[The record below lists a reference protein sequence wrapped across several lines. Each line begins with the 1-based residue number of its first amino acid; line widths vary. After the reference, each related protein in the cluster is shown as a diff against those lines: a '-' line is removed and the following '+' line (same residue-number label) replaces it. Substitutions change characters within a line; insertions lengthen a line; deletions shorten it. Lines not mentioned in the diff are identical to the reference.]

1 MYWKQSIPS
10 ETLEIVDSRFSD
22 TKVKELLKHLPG
34 TLHTLNLD
42 GNDLTDNSIRELA
55 LSLKDFHMFS
65 YLSLKR
71 NKITGNFNS
80 IKLLAS
86 TMASNRHF
94 HYLDLSNNPINEQ
107 YFMEILQLESLEY
120 LAFDRYK
127 LLNNEYFLAKL
138 RQSFTKLQ
146 CLHLCK
152 NLHQSRPTTINEN
165 MTDDT
170 MYPDYNI
177 TEELALCTSA
187 SDGSHVLST
196 VKCCAGSATLLQLD
210 VLQYLMVLIFVL
222 VYVY

>member
-10 ETLEIVDSRFSD
+10 KTLEIVDSRFSD

-34 TLHTLNLD
+34 TLHALNLD

-86 TMASNRHF
+86 TMHTASNRHF

-107 YFMEILQLESLEY
+107 YLMEILQLESLEY
-120 LAFDRYK
+120 LAFDGYK
-127 LLNNEYFLAKL
+127 LLNN
-138 RQSFTKLQ
+138 
-146 CLHLCK
+146 
-152 NLHQSRPTTINEN
+152 
-165 MTDDT
+165 
-170 MYPDYNI
+170 
-177 TEELALCTSA
+177 
-187 SDGSHVLST
+187 
-196 VKCCAGSATLLQLD
+196 
-210 VLQYLMVLIFVL
+210 
-222 VYVY
+222 